1 MDKNKIGTINRKII
15 VLEELSIDEQRLIF
29 ETTQKIIMKSIEAL
43 EDDNVKTEDMSQK
56 TIDQVEALI
65 KKSSQKIKDKMKVLN
80 IPRIILWNFAKG
92 KFEIS
97 WKRAIFNVMSEFIR
111 TRDTKNVFK
120 ITPLRMV
127 PMVTKDE
134 LFHEIHCD
142 DVRLYLEGLEDLGD
156 KINKIKV
163 H

>member
-1 MDKNKIGTINRKII
+1 MDKNKVGGINRKI
-15 VLEELSIDEQRLIF
+15 VELEELSVDKQRLIF
-29 ETTQKIIMKSIEAL
+29 ETTQKIIMKSLEAL
-43 EDDNVKTEDMSQK
+43 ENDNAKTEDMSQK
-56 TIDQVEALI
+56 TMDQVEALVE
-65 KKSSQKIKDKMKVLN
+65 KSSQDIREKMQELN

-97 WKRAIFNVMSEFIR
+97 WKKAIFSVIGNFIK

-120 ITPLRMV
+120 IIPLRMV
-127 PMVTKDE
+127 PMVAKDE
-134 LFHEIHCD
+134 LFQEIHCD
-142 DVRLYLEGLEDLGD
+142 DVRLYLEGLEELGD